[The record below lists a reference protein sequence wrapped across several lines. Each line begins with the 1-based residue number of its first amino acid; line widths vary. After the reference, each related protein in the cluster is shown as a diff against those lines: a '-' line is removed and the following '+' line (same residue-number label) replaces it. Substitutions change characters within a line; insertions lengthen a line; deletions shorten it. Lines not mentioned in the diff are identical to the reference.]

1 MNALAWSIQPA
12 RRSTMHP
19 IRIAPT
25 SSQADEWAL
34 VLTAAG
40 IPNMVEPSAGGW
52 AVLAAGDDMARAH
65 ATLAAYDEEHRGEAQ
80 RTPEAF
86 EPYPW
91 MSGVAVGLLL
101 LWLFSVTSG
110 RPWFEHGTAAAGRI
124 VTGELWRA
132 VTALTLH
139 ADVTHVTGNALAVAV
154 LLPPLVQRFGAGF
167 ALLLLLLAGAL
178 GNVLAAM
185 THDARHVAVG
195 ASTAIFGAVGVL
207 VALRLVPGEAPA
219 RHKLWTAPVAGV
231 LLLATLGAAHGADLA
246 AHAFG
251 FAMGVALGFAAGVA
265 VRRSPRPA
273 VQWTLGA
280 LTAIAVLVCWRL
292 ALR

>member
-1 MNALAWSIQPA
+1 
-12 RRSTMHP
+12 
-19 IRIAPT
+19 
-25 SSQADEWAL
+25 
-34 VLTAAG
+34 
-40 IPNMVEPSAGGW
+40 
-52 AVLAAGDDMARAH
+52 MARAN
-65 ATLAAYDEEHRGEAQ
+65 AALAAYDEEHRGEAR

-124 VTGELWRA
+124 VTGEPWRA

-139 ADVTHVTGNALAVAV
+139 ADVIHVTGNAVAVAV

-167 ALLLLLLAGAL
+167 TLLLLLLAGAL

-219 RHKLWTAPVAGV
+219 PYKRWTAPVAGV
-231 LLLATLGAAHGADLA
+231 LLLAILGAAQGADLT

-251 FAMGVALGFAAGVA
+251 FATGVALGFAAGIA
-265 VRRSPRPA
+265 VRRSPRAA
-273 VQWTLGA
+273 VQWILGA
-280 LTAIAVLVCWRL
+280 LTAIAVLVSWRL
-292 ALR
+292 ALL

>member
-1 MNALAWSIQPA
+1 
-12 RRSTMHP
+12 MHP

-40 IPNMVEPSAGGW
+40 IPNIVEPGAGGW
-52 AVLAAGDDMARAH
+52 AVLAAADDMARAH
-65 ATLAAYDEEHRGEAQ
+65 AALAAYDEERRGEAQ

-110 RPWFEHGTAAAGRI
+110 RPWFEHGAAAAGRI
-124 VTGELWRA
+124 VTGEVWRA

-139 ADVTHVTGNALAVAV
+139 ADVIHVTGNALAVAV
-154 LLPPLVQRFGAGF
+154 LLPPLVQRFGAGC

-207 VALRLVPGEAPA
+207 VALRLVPGEAPGS
-219 RHKLWTAPVAGV
+219 RKLWTAPVAGV
-231 LLLATLGAAHGADLA
+231 LLLAILGAARGADLT

-251 FAMGVALGFAAGVA
+251 FAMGVALGFAAGIA
-265 VRRSPRPA
+265 VRRRPRPA